1 MSTSPDPVAEKSGF
15 LRMYMSSHPDT
26 LVAYAKW
33 YGKVTEPVLSA
44 EMVGIDTKGMTLA
57 CKLKNGS
64 SKDVRVAI
72 EPPLSGYDDVKPRL
86 LEMKAIAQEG
96 LGMIKTPK
104 ITTFHFPRSALS
116 VIFVVY
122 PILLYLAYAPT
133 FSTTSTTSSTSTSVI
148 TQAANMITLPARLL
162 THTPYLGPWV
172 PSIGYWLFWSVNV
185 GHVFEAMYTASLCRR
200 HGTGLGVGAAY
211 VLATLVCGYH
221 IWRDLRKRIQ
231 DARIQSVMKIE

>member
-1 MSTSPDPVAEKSGF
+1 MSTDPVAEKSGF

-44 EMVGIDTKGMTLA
+44 EMVGIDTKGMTLT
-57 CKLKNGS
+57 CKFKNGS

-72 EPPLSGYDDVKPRL
+72 DPPLSGYDDVKPRL

-104 ITTFHFPRSALS
+104 ISTFHFPRSALS

-122 PILLYLAYAPT
+122 PILVYLAYAPLYDP
-133 FSTTSTTSSTSTSVI
+133 SNPSSASSVSSI
-148 TQAANMITLPARLL
+148 LGIITLPARLL
-162 THTPYLGPWV
+162 THTPYLGPYV
-172 PSIGYWLFWSVNV
+172 ATVGYWLFWSVNI

-200 HGTGLGVGAAY
+200 HGTGLGVGTAY
-211 VLATLVCGYH
+211 VCATLVCGYH

-231 DARIQSVMKIE
+231 DARIESVMKVE

>member
-57 CKLKNGS
+57 CTLKNGS
-64 SKDVRVAI
+64 SKDVPVAI
-72 EPPLSGYDDVKPRL
+72 DPPLSGYDDVKPRL

-104 ITTFHFPRSALS
+104 ISTFHFPWSALS

-122 PILLYLAYAPT
+122 PILVYLAYAPT
-133 FSTTSTTSSTSTSVI
+133 FSPTSSTSVI
-148 TQAANMITLPARLL
+148 TQAVDMITLPARLL
-162 THTPYLGPWV
+162 THTPFLGPYV
-172 PSIGYWLFWSVNV
+172 ATVGYWLLWSVNV
-185 GHVFEAMYTASLCRR
+185 GHVFEAMYTASLCQR

-211 VLATLVCGYH
+211 VFATLICGYH

-231 DARIQSVMKIE
+231 DARIQSVMKVE

>member
-44 EMVGIDTKGMTLA
+44 EMVGIDTKGMTLT
-57 CKLKNGS
+57 CKFKNGS

-72 EPPLSGYDDVKPRL
+72 DPPLSGYDDVKPRL

-104 ITTFHFPRSALS
+104 ISTFHFPRSALS

-122 PILLYLAYAPT
+122 PILVYLAYAPLYDP
-133 FSTTSTTSSTSTSVI
+133 SNPSSASSI
-148 TQAANMITLPARLL
+148 SSIPSMITLPARLL

-172 PSIGYWLFWSVNV
+172 PTIFYYFFWSVNV
-185 GHVFEAMYTASLCRR
+185 GHVLEAMYTASLCRR
-200 HGTGLGVGAAY
+200 HGTGFGVGIVY
-211 VLATLVCGYH
+211 VCATLVCGYH

-231 DARIQSVMKIE
+231 DARIESVMKVE